1 VYEDEAYP
9 ASKTGERQEGG
20 LAPSNGCLNMHKTVD
35 IDVGKDIL
43 DRNRELARK
52 NLSLLEEKGIR
63 SFDFVG
69 AIGSGK
75 TLLIEGIIDRLKEKE
90 LRAGVIAGDVSGEED
105 YHRFREHSVP
115 VINVNT
121 GRECHLDAHLVEH
134 ALEQMDLDDLDMLFV
149 ENVGNLVCPG
159 DFPLGTDARAVVVS
173 VTEGDDMIKK
183 HPVIFALSD
192 VIVINKVD
200 LADAM
205 EVDPQVLENDAK
217 ALGSK
222 ALVVQTDAKHGQGI
236 VELMDA
242 LHI

>member
-1 VYEDEAYP
+1 
-9 ASKTGERQEGG
+9 
-20 LAPSNGCLNMHKTVD
+20 MHKTVD

-52 NLSLLEEKGIR
+52 NHTFLVEKGIR

-75 TLLIEGIIDRLKEKE
+75 TLLIEGIIELLKEKG
-90 LRAGVIAGDVSGEED
+90 LRAGVIAGDVAGEED
-105 YHRFREHSVP
+105 YIRFREHGVP
-115 VINVNT
+115 VVNINT
-121 GRECHLDAHLVEH
+121 GKECHLDAHLVEH
-134 ALEQMDLDDLDMLFV
+134 ALDTLNLDDLDVLFV

-159 DFPLGTDARAVVVS
+159 DFPLGTDVRAVVVS

-192 VIVINKVD
+192 VIVINKID

-205 EVDPQVLENDAK
+205 EVDPEVLQNDAH
-217 ALGSK
+217 ALGTK
-222 ALVVQTDAKHGQGI
+222 AVVVQTDARHGKGI
-236 VELMDA
+236 TELMDA
-242 LHI
+242 LKI